1 MTATD
6 LVARVDARPRTRLAQ
21 LPTPLIAA
29 RNLRAALGPDAPE
42 ILVKRD
48 DLTGFGLGG
57 NKVRKL
63 EHELPPDRIEGL
75 THLITMGGP
84 QSNHCRVTAAAAA
97 HLGLR
102 CILVVSG
109 DPGEP
114 PRGNAML
121 HRLLGADVRV
131 VGGRDEREDAV
142 AAAVRAVEREGGR
155 ALPVPLGASTP
166 HGALGYVHAAAELVL
181 QLDGLPEPRR
191 PARVFL
197 ASSSAGTLG
206 GLVAGLTL
214 LGRSDIHLTG
224 VSADVASDEL
234 VEGALELATGAMEL
248 LGAAGAPIRSIVSA
262 DDGQV
267 GKGYGIPTLASREAL
282 ELFAR
287 AEGTLLDPVYTAK
300 AAAGLIGAVRA
311 GAVGAYERAVFL
323 HTGGHPAL
331 FA

>member
-1 MTATD
+1 M
-6 LVARVDARPRTRLAQ
+6 
-21 LPTPLIAA
+21 
-29 RNLRAALGPDAPE
+29 
-42 ILVKRD
+42 
-48 DLTGFGLGG
+48 
-57 NKVRKL
+57 
-63 EHELPPDRIEGL
+63 
-75 THLITMGGP
+75 
-84 QSNHCRVTAAAAA
+84 
-97 HLGLR
+97 
-102 CILVVSG
+102 
-109 DPGEP
+109 
-114 PRGNAML
+114 
-121 HRLLGADVRV
+121 
-131 VGGRDEREDAV
+131 
-142 AAAVRAVEREGGR
+142 
-155 ALPVPLGASTP
+155 
-166 HGALGYVHAAAELVL
+166 
-181 QLDGLPEPRR
+181 
-191 PARVFL
+191 
-197 ASSSAGTLG
+197 
-206 GLVAGLTL
+206 AGLTL

>member
-1 MTATD
+1 MTPTD
-6 LVARVDARPRTRLAQ
+6 LMARVDGHPRTRLAQ
-21 LPTPLIAA
+21 LPTPLLTA

-63 EHELPPDRIEGL
+63 EHELAPHRLEGL
-75 THLITMGGP
+75 THLVTTGGP

-97 HLGLR
+97 HLGRR

-109 DPGEP
+109 DPGDP
-114 PRGNAML
+114 PRGNALL
-121 HRLLGADVRV
+121 HRLLGAEVRV
-131 VGGRDEREDAV
+131 VGGREAREAAMDAAVQAV
-142 AAAVRAVEREGGR
+142 ARDGGR

-166 HGALGYVHAAAELVL
+166 TGALGYVRAAAELVR
-181 QLDGLPEPRR
+181 QLDDLPEPQR
-191 PARVFL
+191 PVRVFL

-206 GLVAGLTL
+206 GLVAGLSL
-214 LGRSDIHLTG
+214 LQRSGIHLTG
-224 VSADVASDEL
+224 ISADVPSDEL
-234 VEGALELATGAMEL
+234 VENALELATGAMEL
-248 LGAAGAPIRSIVSA
+248 LGAALPPSASTFSA
-262 DDGQV
+262 DDSQV
-267 GKGYGIPTLASREAL
+267 GEGYGIPTVASQEAL

-287 AEGTLLDPVYTAK
+287 AEGILLDPVYTAK

-311 GAVGAYERAVFL
+311 GEVGPLERVVFL